1 MKVMRTMSVC
11 LSVCL
16 SIYLSENVNLDDM
29 KDEKERRR
37 VEAMINNF
45 GQTPTKLF
53 NVRITYHVFIM

>member
-1 MKVMRTMSVC
+1 MSVC